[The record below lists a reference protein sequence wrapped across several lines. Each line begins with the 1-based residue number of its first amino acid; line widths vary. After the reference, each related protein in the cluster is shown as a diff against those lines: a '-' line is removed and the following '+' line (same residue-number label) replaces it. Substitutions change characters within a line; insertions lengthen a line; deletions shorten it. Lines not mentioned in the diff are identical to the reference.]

1 MFSDRPKVPLR
12 CTCPSSSCHYPNNIL
27 WSHQN
32 CGGKLYLDNRAIV
45 TCVNGDLEDYIF
57 RLKFDCGYRL
67 NGSHKAGYEYGSLQ
81 GFFACLSSLQRT
93 QNPPKNFIYE
103 VTQVLMKHQHEFGS
117 Q

>member
-12 CTCPSSSCHYPNNIL
+12 CGCPSCPNPEANIP
-27 WSHQN
+27 WAHQK

-45 TCVNGDLEDYIF
+45 TCVNGDLENYIF
-57 RLKFDCGYRL
+57 RLKFDCKYRL
-67 NGSHKAGYEYGSLQ
+67 NGAHKAGYEYGSLQ
-81 GFFACLSSLQRT
+81 GFFACLSSLQKT

>member
-12 CTCPSSSCHYPNNIL
+12 CTCPSCHNPNNIL

-45 TCVNGDLEDYIF
+45 TCVNGDLENYIF
-57 RLKFDCGYRL
+57 RLKFDCKYRL
-67 NGSHKAGYEYGSLQ
+67 NGSHKAGYEH
-81 GFFACLSSLQRT
+81 RT